1 MMGEERIDK
10 LMSFL
15 KDNPEDL
22 FVLFAIA
29 KEFEKQGKWLEA
41 RQQYEQVLKLDPT
54 YLGLYFHYVQNL
66 IKNEMFDQAAEILE
80 LGTQEA
86 RNQKD
91 QKSLSE
97 LMELA
102 SLLPDA

>member
-1 MMGEERIDK
+1 MGEERLDK
-10 LMSFL
+10 LMTFL

-41 RQQYEQVLKLDPT
+41 REQYEQIIKLDPT

-66 IKNEMFDQAAEILE
+66 IENEMFDQAAEILE
-80 LGTQEA
+80 RGIQEA
-86 RNQKD
+86 KEQKD

-97 LMELA
+97 LIELA
-102 SLLPDA
+102 SLLPDS